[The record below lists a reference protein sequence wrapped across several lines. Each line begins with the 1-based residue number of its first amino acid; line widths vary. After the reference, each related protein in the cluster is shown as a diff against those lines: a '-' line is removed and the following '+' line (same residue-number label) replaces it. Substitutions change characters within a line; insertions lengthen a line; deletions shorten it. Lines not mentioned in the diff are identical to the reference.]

1 MKPFPVCA
9 RTTTSRY
16 QNGEPVNCMMCRV
29 RDVYGDVYELYAEIE
44 IPRRYFTVDP
54 LGNLVARSE
63 RVEYYGFGKLKRA
76 ITAQADEMGIGRGNL
91 LFLSPVVENQFDN

>member
-44 IPRRYFTVDP
+44 IPRRYFAVDP
-54 LGNLVARSE
+54 LGNSVARSE
-63 RVEYYGFGKLKRA
+63 RLAYYGFGKLKRA
-76 ITAQADEMGIGRGNL
+76 ITAQAGEMGIGRGNL